1 MAEEKNGKSGNWK
14 EVLGWIAAIIVVLIF
29 FMGRKRRTVNRLI
42 ETFQKSPIT
51 GVLILVVAIVL
62 TIGITVLRRKLQNR
76 KK

>member
-42 ETFQKSPIT
+42 ETFQESPIT